1 MHTSPSYT
9 TVDLRHHAVDIA
21 RRLSSWRHF
30 LPAATEL
37 LTCEN
42 LSPIE
47 IKRHSTKIVRLIEL
61 SHSTLTRSSLTS
73 CSVAGSQ
80 TGLSPFKKTYF
91 ELLLML
97 HRIRHHINDTELQAR
112 IDRLLLPLPADHCSR
127 PLRVTRHA
135 PYHVPHAVRHRSPQS
150 EEEDRKMMPPPSFL
164 PNVEKRRHANNYS
177 VRLVCDKFDNVP
189 YCRSLR
195 RSPRRSNDN
204 SSETDSDDSDRDDER
219 VIESEDEDEDEESP
233 QVTYQQPRARLGILC
248 TKRQPVRT
256 GS

>member
-1 MHTSPSYT
+1 MHIS
-9 TVDLRHHAVDIA
+9 L
-21 RRLSSWRHF
+21 F
-30 LPAATEL
+30 Q
-37 LTCEN
+37 
-42 LSPIE
+42 
-47 IKRHSTKIVRLIEL
+47 L

-80 TGLSPFKKTYF
+80 TSLSPFKKTYF

-97 HRIRHHINDTELQAR
+97 HRIRHHINDTELQGQYAVGLHRLMSCCDLYALIAR

-150 EEEDRKMMPPPSFL
+150 EEEDRKMMPREYHTYPYIIFIDSGSFPAPSFL
-164 PNVEKRRHANNYS
+164 PNVEKRRHADNYS
-177 VRLVCDKFDNVP
+177 VRLVCDKIDNVP

-248 TKRQPVRT
+248 TKRQPVRI